1 MSEDQSAA
9 PFHDLIK
16 VNDSL
21 TLPRYQ
27 LLDMLVSQTM
37 EADLALNAQITSL
50 RQETAS
56 FFAQTAQQVHR
67 LHSSNAA
74 LVTLSVVSLV
84 LCTVSVAMGINTSRA
99 IKQIHKEQHD
109 NEIASIRK
117 ELMYRNSLTQTS
129 NS

>member
-27 LLDMLVSQTM
+27 LLDMIMSQTM
-37 EADLALNAQITSL
+37 EADLALNAQINSL
-50 RQETAS
+50 RQETSS
-56 FFAQTAQQVHR
+56 FFSQTAQQVQK

-74 LVTLSVVSLV
+74 IITLSIVSLMM
-84 LCTVSVAMGINTSRA
+84 CTVSVVIGINNNRA
-99 IKQIHKEQHD
+99 IRQIHKDQHD
-109 NEIASIRK
+109 NELASIRK